1 MSGILSSANKDLL
14 IRFLPLVF
22 IETETDFVF
31 MVWYA
36 RMKKEEIELSLLNTY
51 ILSIMTKLIDLTL
64 VLNLANVLI
73 GKYELFAGYGETG
86 PPKA

>member
-1 MSGILSSANKDLL
+1 MSGILSSAKKDLL

-22 IETETDFVF
+22 IETETDLVF

-51 ILSIMTKLIDLTL
+51 ILSIMTKLADLTL
-64 VLNLANVLI
+64 ILNLANVLI